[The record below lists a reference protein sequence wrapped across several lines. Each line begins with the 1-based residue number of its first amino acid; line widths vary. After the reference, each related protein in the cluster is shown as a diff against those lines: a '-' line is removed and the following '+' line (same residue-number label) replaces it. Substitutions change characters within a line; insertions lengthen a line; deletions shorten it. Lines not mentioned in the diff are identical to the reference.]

1 MPSKAVGIDLGT
13 TNSAVA
19 LIEDGAPV
27 IVPNR
32 HGKRT
37 TPSVVAW
44 TSNDD
49 IIVGDG
55 AVAQRTENAI
65 NTFSSVKRLIG
76 LTTKEARRA
85 GLKLGAMG
93 VDQGYDTVR
102 LKCPVKGASLS
113 PEQVSAEILKAL
125 VADAERH
132 LQGKGIVRRA
142 VIAVPAYF
150 SEAQCL
156 ATERAGLAVGLEKVK
171 IMREPEAAAL
181 AYGLSMKDDELVL
194 VFDLGGG
201 TFDVSVLHLGGGVVE
216 VVATSGDPHLGG
228 DDFDLAIADWMV
240 SEVVKAGGADPR
252 GNPVLMR
259 TLTHLAQAA
268 RVRLTNE
275 KETAI
280 TVPAE
285 NVALPLTVL
294 LTRKKMETLCAGPIG
309 RLLQPLR
316 EVAITA
322 NIQLEGEAGW
332 SPDGDGDIYE
342 EDNIAEPA
350 SADSGSN
357 LEAMRKLRKRQGNAR
372 RTAKSRQ
379 KTVKAQA
386 DAFGRLQRTMTTGNK
401 LHVFPQGR
409 PLDQVVLVGGG
420 TRMLCVQQLVQAV
433 TGVKVAMTV
442 NPDEAVALGA
452 AVYAG
457 IMDNEV
463 QGIEV
468 MTAWQARILRE
479 MARTGKL
486 GPRNSE

>member
-1 MPSKAVGIDLGT
+1 MLHASCSHVLCVDTCLLYTSDAADDLLC
-13 TNSAVA
+13 V
-19 LIEDGAPV
+19 
-27 IVPNR
+27 
-32 HGKRT
+32 
-37 TPSVVAW
+37 
-44 TSNDD
+44 
-49 IIVGDG
+49 
-55 AVAQRTENAI
+55 
-65 NTFSSVKRLIG
+65 
-76 LTTKEARRA
+76 
-85 GLKLGAMG
+85 
-93 VDQGYDTVR
+93 
-102 LKCPVKGASLS
+102 
-113 PEQVSAEILKAL
+113 
-125 VADAERH
+125 
-132 LQGKGIVRRA
+132 
-142 VIAVPAYF
+142 
-150 SEAQCL
+150 
-156 ATERAGLAVGLEKVK
+156 
-171 IMREPEAAAL
+171 
-181 AYGLSMKDDELVL
+181 
-194 VFDLGGG
+194 DLGGRRIIKKKI
-201 TFDVSVLHLGGGVVE
+201 
-216 VVATSGDPHLGG
+216 GG
-228 DDFDLAIADWMV
+228 DDFDLAIVDWMV

-486 GPRNSE
+486 GPRNRE

>member
-1 MPSKAVGIDLGT
+1 
-13 TNSAVA
+13 
-19 LIEDGAPV
+19 
-27 IVPNR
+27 
-32 HGKRT
+32 
-37 TPSVVAW
+37 
-44 TSNDD
+44 
-49 IIVGDG
+49 
-55 AVAQRTENAI
+55 
-65 NTFSSVKRLIG
+65 
-76 LTTKEARRA
+76 
-85 GLKLGAMG
+85 
-93 VDQGYDTVR
+93 
-102 LKCPVKGASLS
+102 
-113 PEQVSAEILKAL
+113 
-125 VADAERH
+125 
-132 LQGKGIVRRA
+132 
-142 VIAVPAYF
+142 
-150 SEAQCL
+150 
-156 ATERAGLAVGLEKVK
+156 
-171 IMREPEAAAL
+171 
-181 AYGLSMKDDELVL
+181 
-194 VFDLGGG
+194 
-201 TFDVSVLHLGGGVVE
+201 
-216 VVATSGDPHLGG
+216 
-228 DDFDLAIADWMV
+228 MV

-486 GPRNSE
+486 GPRNRE